1 MADIFF
7 NTAWKELQIAQ
18 IAQVNQVC
26 QLLNLIFDHD
36 FQWRIQTFRQGGGG
50 RSSRPSDKGGG
61 PVPPKILLG
70 PLGLILVEK

>member
-50 RSSRPSDKGGG
+50 GGHPDPQIREGARS
-61 PVPPKILLG
+61 PPKFC
-70 PLGLILVEK
+70 